1 MEDNKK
7 KGQDDVQDDVRRE
20 ALKKLG
26 AIGIA
31 ATVAP
36 AMMTLLRATQASAQS
51 GQITGTIQP
60 G

>member
-1 MEDNKK
+1 MEDNKETV
-7 KGQDDVQDDVRRE
+7 QVDVQDNERRE

-31 ATVAP
+31 AAVAP

-51 GQITGTIQP
+51 GPLTNP
-60 G
+60 EP